1 MLSKAQHNQK
11 SPQHVVSTGSRPRTA
26 SDPSGSHNPS
36 GAKPGSHPG
45 ANKGS
50 GSLKQLKGPMPAA
63 NQEGPQSPSFNDPT
77 GSHRTNQGA
86 HSSPFSYAAAVANRS
101 KAPYFDSIECE
112 QYKALATKARAS
124 PRILSIQLQK
134 PSASEQGPEKAP
146 DQSEWG
152 ELIFKAC
159 GIDPKDIKG
168 IDFQAGGILN
178 CEIKLTESSD
188 LSKYAGRSG
197 KFHNFNFNILGPA
210 ESEVTISFKG
220 VPLSVPDVEIIH
232 LLKAYGYKP
241 SKEGVLHS
249 PIPVTSLDLE
259 VSCSVQESTT
269 RTIRATPPTSKRLR
283 AYYFWAGMQESDLP
297 RRVTVDHK
305 GRGPRQCP
313 HCLKSS
319 IDPFPC
325 PFNGKGSAC
334 KKHNPTKR
342 TSLAQYNKILK
353 EQDGYQSLKHLML
366 SSPAESEHEEDTFE
380 AQVEPEEEVV
390 PAMAHSS
397 LTGCWADEPST
408 LCPEMVR
415 VDLEHQVE
423 TLTKK
428 LADAEN
434 MLTAGRSRR
443 RFPQVDKDALE
454 NSRAL
459 SLSRKHCVTRIREL
473 LTEEETHSWSKNTE
487 SLIAM
492 LSSTTKLSDFS
503 LSPEGVLTVTEGR
516 DPFAELHKDVQFIPE
531 RSRDKAY
538 ARVQEVIKGA
548 MANIKV
554 RMLHLEHNKVR
565 SCSRGRES
573 DSHEEVKSSKI
584 HKATP
589 LSPSDKGSDIE
600 SWPAL
605 PPPGAKVASQEVT
618 QTLGGGQDPPT
629 SKDPTGFHN
638 PQKDPPV
645 LMGPETQPQPGPT
658 GSLGPQRDPLAPKGP
673 EIHPQSNTHR
683 EDPKPGGP
691 PQGPKEPKEPHD
703 PMRAPEHPEK
713 DGAHKGGP
721 QKGVKEDPPES
732 GHQGPINKWLNQ
744 SQKPPGTNLKAPQP
758 RSQRSATKGDTKV
771 IPKAKQ

>member
-1 MLSKAQHNQK
+1 MLSTAQQNQK
-11 SPQHVVSTGSRPRTA
+11 GPQHVASPGSRPRTP
-26 SDPSGSHNPS
+26 SDPSGSHKPPGPNPGDHLRAS
-36 GAKPGSHPG
+36 KGPGSH
-45 ANKGS
+45 
-50 GSLKQLKGPMPAA
+50 KQLKGPMPAA
-63 NQEGPQSPSFNDPT
+63 NKEGPPSPSSNDST
-77 GSHRTNQGA
+77 GSHRTNQVSP
-86 HSSPFSYAAAVANRS
+86 SSPFSYAAAVANRS
-101 KAPYFDSIECE
+101 KAPFFDSIECE
-112 QYKALATKARAS
+112 QYRALATKARAS
-124 PRILSIQLQK
+124 PRILSIQLQR
-134 PSASEQGPEKAP
+134 PPASEQGPEKAP

-152 ELIFKAC
+152 ELIFNAC

-178 CEIKLTESSD
+178 CEIKLTDSSD
-188 LSKYAGRSG
+188 LAKYAGKSG
-197 KFHNFNFNILGPA
+197 KFHNFNYNTLGPA

-241 SKEGVLHS
+241 SKEGVHHS
-249 PIPVTSLDLE
+249 PIPVTSLDPE
-259 VSCSVQESTT
+259 VSCRAVESTT

-319 IDPFPC
+319 QDPFPC

-334 KKHNPTKR
+334 KKHNPAKR

-353 EQDGYQSLKHLML
+353 EQDGYQSLRHLML
-366 SSPAESEHEEDTFE
+366 SSPAAESDHENDTSE
-380 AQVEPEEEVV
+380 AQIELEEEVA
-390 PAMAHSS
+390 PAMALPS
-397 LTGCWADEPST
+397 LMGSWADEPST
-408 LCPEMVR
+408 LCPEIR

-423 TLTKK
+423 FLTKK

-443 RFPQVDKDALE
+443 RYSQVDKDALE

-503 LSPEGVLTVTEGR
+503 LSPEGVLTVKEGR
-516 DPFAELHKDVQFIPE
+516 DPFAELFNDIQSIPE

-538 ARVQEVIKGA
+538 ARVKEVVNGA
-548 MANIKV
+548 MTNIKV
-554 RMLHLEHNKVR
+554 RMLHLENNKVR
-565 SCSRGRES
+565 SGSRGRES
-573 DSHEEVKSSKI
+573 DSHEEVKSSKF
-584 HKATP
+584 HKSTP
-589 LSPSDKGSDIE
+589 LSPSDKGSEIE

-605 PPPGAKVASQEVT
+605 PSPGAKVASQEAI
-618 QTLGGGQDPPT
+618 QTLGGCQDP
-629 SKDPTGFHN
+629 SKEPTGIHN

-645 LMGPETQPQPGPT
+645 LEGSESHPDPGPT
-658 GSLGPQRDPLAPKGP
+658 GSNGPQRVPLGPKGP
-673 EIHPQSNTHR
+673 EVPPQPNTHR
-683 EDPKPGGP
+683 EAPKSEGP
-691 PQGPKEPKEPHD
+691 PQIPKEPLEPHD
-703 PMRAPEHPEK
+703 PKRAPEHSEK
-713 DGAHKGGP
+713 GGAPRGGP
-721 QKGVKEDPPES
+721 QQGAKEDPPES

-744 SQKPPGTNLKAPQP
+744 GQKHPGTNLKAPQP
-758 RSQRSATKGDTKV
+758 RSQKSSAKGDAKV
-771 IPKAKQ
+771 TSKARQ

>member
-1 MLSKAQHNQK
+1 
-11 SPQHVVSTGSRPRTA
+11 
-26 SDPSGSHNPS
+26 
-36 GAKPGSHPG
+36 
-45 ANKGS
+45 
-50 GSLKQLKGPMPAA
+50 
-63 NQEGPQSPSFNDPT
+63 
-77 GSHRTNQGA
+77 
-86 HSSPFSYAAAVANRS
+86 
-101 KAPYFDSIECE
+101 
-112 QYKALATKARAS
+112 
-124 PRILSIQLQK
+124 
-134 PSASEQGPEKAP
+134 
-146 DQSEWG
+146 
-152 ELIFKAC
+152 
-159 GIDPKDIKG
+159 
-168 IDFQAGGILN
+168 
-178 CEIKLTESSD
+178 
-188 LSKYAGRSG
+188 
-197 KFHNFNFNILGPA
+197 
-210 ESEVTISFKG
+210 
-220 VPLSVPDVEIIH
+220 
-232 LLKAYGYKP
+232 
-241 SKEGVLHS
+241 
-249 PIPVTSLDLE
+249 
-259 VSCSVQESTT
+259 
-269 RTIRATPPTSKRLR
+269 
-283 AYYFWAGMQESDLP
+283 
-297 RRVTVDHK
+297 
-305 GRGPRQCP
+305 
-313 HCLKSS
+313 
-319 IDPFPC
+319 
-325 PFNGKGSAC
+325 
-334 KKHNPTKR
+334 
-342 TSLAQYNKILK
+342 
-353 EQDGYQSLKHLML
+353 ML
-366 SSPAESEHEEDTFE
+366 SSPAAESDHEDDTFE
-380 AQVEPEEEVV
+380 AQIEPEEEVV
-390 PAMAHSS
+390 PAMAHPS

-443 RFPQVDKDALE
+443 RFSQVDKDALE

-538 ARVQEVIKGA
+538 ARVQEVINGA

-554 RMLHLEHNKVR
+554 RMLHLEHNKVS
-565 SCSRGRES
+565 SCSRGREP

-605 PPPGAKVASQEVT
+605 PPPGAKVASQEAI
-618 QTLGGGQDPPT
+618 QTLGGCQDPPT
-629 SKDPTGFHN
+629 SKEPTGFHN

-645 LMGPETQPQPGPT
+645 LKGPETQPQPGPT

-744 SQKPPGTNLKAPQP
+744 GQKPPGTNLKAPQP